1 MRTRL
6 RTEERR
12 EQLLAIG
19 ARLFANQPYDEV
31 SIEKVAELAEVSRG
45 LMYHYFPTKKVFFA
59 EVVRAQ
65 RDLLLEMSTPDPA
78 QPVLAQLSAGLD
90 VYLEFARTHPDGYR
104 VVHRAAGG
112 HDREITEIHEAG
124 MAVNEERILAAIGA
138 LMPVTDTT
146 RLAVHGWLMFVRA
159 VILDWL
165 DHDSVSQEELH
176 ALCVRAFA
184 AAVGLEV

>member
-6 RTEERR
+6 RTEQRR

-65 RDLLLEMSTPDPA
+65 RDLLLEMSTPD
-78 QPVLAQLSAGLD
+78 
-90 VYLEFARTHPDGYR
+90 RTDG
-104 VVHRAAGG
+104 
-112 HDREITEIHEAG
+112 HE
-124 MAVNEERILAAIGA
+124 
-138 LMPVTDTT
+138 
-146 RLAVHGWLMFVRA
+146 
-159 VILDWL
+159 
-165 DHDSVSQEELH
+165 
-176 ALCVRAFA
+176 
-184 AAVGLEV
+184 